1 MSSDQKNIN
10 PSLFPLLKFTM
21 NYTTNS
27 SALSTLEQAVGTTSS
42 GATDA
47 QVSIVGAGPR
57 GTSTLERLCASAK
70 EFLAPGSRLTV
81 HVVDPSPPGAGRVWR
96 TDQSQQLLMNTVSS
110 QISLYSDESVTFG
123 GPICPGPSL
132 HEWAVSVGGVP
143 ELGPDDYPTRA
154 LYGRYLEWV
163 FGETV
168 RNAPE
173 SIEVEVHAAR
183 AVRLDDGPDGSQV
196 LSLSNG
202 RALYGLAA
210 VMLAHGHLPLLQ
222 SAEELRLATHAARH
236 NLRYIAPSNPADV
249 ELSVIAPG
257 EPVFLRGLGLNF
269 FDYMALLTMGRG
281 GRFSRAPSGRL
292 QYHPSGSEPRMF
304 GGSRRGIP
312 YQSRGANAKGPYGR
326 HYPLLLTEDVIAGFR
341 KRAESGNPPDFLS
354 EVWPIIAKEV
364 ETVYY
369 GCLLKREGKEHAGFQ
384 EQYLAVPYASQQE
397 AELLDKFGVPEEK
410 RWSWDRVSRP
420 QGKRTFASADE
431 WREWLISYLRE
442 DAEEASLGNVEGP
455 LKAALDVLRDL
466 RNEVR
471 LVVDHAGLGG
481 VSRRDHLDGWY
492 TPLNGFLSI
501 GPPLQ
506 RIEQMVALIEAG
518 VLEVLGPRPE
528 VREVRGGEGAW
539 LVRSPVVPGEAVRVT
554 TLIEARLPEPSLART
569 ADDLLSHL
577 LRTSQC
583 RAHTLDGY
591 DTGGL
596 DVTESPYHIIDAWGR
611 PHARRFAVGVPT
623 EGVHWVT
630 AAGIRPGV
638 NSVTLQDNDAIAR
651 AALRVVA
658 SEADGSGAALDLEVQ
673 AQLHTRPI
681 VEAVSAVLQEAVP
694 LGRPVESAIQ
704 PTTNGG
710 VKA

>member
-1 MSSDQKNIN
+1 
-10 PSLFPLLKFTM
+10 M
-21 NYTTNS
+21 NYTIGS
-27 SALSTLEQAVGTTSS
+27 SALASLAKAVSTASSGTT
-42 GATDA
+42 DA
-47 QVSIVGAGPR
+47 HVAIVGAGPR
-57 GTSTLERLCASAK
+57 GTSSLERLCASAK
-70 EFLAPGSRLTV
+70 DFLAPGSRLTV

-110 QISLYSDESVTFG
+110 QITMYTDNSVTCE

-132 HEWAVSVGGVP
+132 HEWAVTVGGQT

-163 FGETV
+163 FKETV

-173 SIEVEVHAAR
+173 GIEVEVHAAR
-183 AVRLDDGPDGSQV
+183 AVRLDDGPGGTQV
-196 LSLSNG
+196 LTLSNG
-202 RALYGLAA
+202 RAIYGLAA
-210 VMLAHGHLPLLQ
+210 VMLALGHLPLLK
-222 SAEELRLATHAARH
+222 SPEEIQLATHAARH
-236 NLRYIAPSNPADV
+236 NLRYIEPSNPADV
-249 ELSVIAPG
+249 ELAAIAPG

-281 GRFSRAPSGRL
+281 GRFTRTSSGNL
-292 QYHPSGSEPRMF
+292 LYHPSGSEPRMIA
-304 GGSRRGIP
+304 GSRRGIP
-312 YQSRGANAKGPYGR
+312 YQSRGANAKGVDGR
-326 HYPLLLTEDVIAGFR
+326 HYPLLLTEDKIAAFR

-354 EVWPIIAKEV
+354 EIWPIVAKEV

-369 GCLLKREGKEHAGFQ
+369 RLLLKHEGKEYAGFQ
-384 EQYLAVPYASQQE
+384 ERYLAVPYGSQKE
-397 AELLDKFGVPEEK
+397 TEILDEFGVSAEK
-410 RWSWDRVSRP
+410 RWSWDRISKP

-431 WREWLISYLRE
+431 WRDWLITYLRQ
-442 DAEEASLGNVEGP
+442 DAEEAALNNVDGP

-492 TPLNGFLSI
+492 TPFNAFLSI

-506 RIEQMVALIEAG
+506 RIEQMIALMEAG
-518 VLEVLGPRPE
+518 VLELLGPRPE
-528 VREVRGGEGAW
+528 VRAVAGGW
-539 LVRSPVVPGEAVRVT
+539 LVRSPAIPGDAVRVT
-554 TLIEARLPEPSLART
+554 TLIEARLPEPNLART
-569 ADDLLSHL
+569 ADGLLSHL
-577 LRTSQC
+577 LRTNQC

-638 NSVTLQDNDAIAR
+638 DSVTLQDNDAMVR
-651 AALRVVA
+651 AALRVA
-658 SEADGSGAALDLEVQ
+658 ATEADSSSAALELEVQ
-673 AQLHTRPI
+673 AQLETRSI
-681 VEAVSAVLQEAVP
+681 VEAASAILQQAVP
-694 LGRPVESAIQ
+694 LERPMASLIQ
-704 PTTNGG
+704 PATNGG

>member
-1 MSSDQKNIN
+1 
-10 PSLFPLLKFTM
+10 M
-21 NYTTNS
+21 NYTTS
-27 SALSTLEQAVGTTSS
+27 STSALASLAEAISTTSS

-47 QVSIVGAGPR
+47 QVAIVGAGPR
-57 GTSTLERLCASAK
+57 GSSTLERLCASAK
-70 EFLAPGSRLTV
+70 DFLAPGSRLTV

-96 TDQSQQLLMNTVSS
+96 TDQPQVLLMNTVAS
-110 QISLYSDESVTFG
+110 QISLYTDESVTIE
-123 GPICPGPSL
+123 GPIRPGPSL

-163 FGETV
+163 FRETV

-173 SIEVEVHAAR
+173 GIEVEVHAAR
-183 AVRLDDGPDGSQV
+183 AVRLDDGPGGSQV

-222 SAEELRLATHAARH
+222 SPEELRLATHAAKH

-269 FDYMALLTMGRG
+269 FDYMAQLTMGRG
-281 GRFSRAPSGRL
+281 GRFTRTPSGSL
-292 QYHPSGSEPRMF
+292 QFHPSGSEPRMF
-304 GGSRRGIP
+304 AGSRRGIP

-326 HYPLLLTEDVIAGFR
+326 HWPLLLTDDVIAAFR
-341 KRAESGNPPDFLS
+341 KRSESGNPPDFLA

-369 GCLLKREGKEHAGFQ
+369 RCLLKREGKEHAGFQ
-384 EQYLAVPYASQQE
+384 ERYLAVPYASPQE
-397 AELLDKFGVPEEK
+397 AEMLDEFGVPQEK
-410 RWSWDRVSRP
+410 RWSWDRISKP

-431 WREWLISYLRE
+431 WRDWLKTYLRQ
-442 DAEEASLGNVEGP
+442 DAEEAALNNVDGP

-471 LVVDHAGLGG
+471 QVVDHAGLGG
-481 VSRRDHLDGWY
+481 ASRRDHLDGWY

-501 GPPLQ
+501 GPPQQ
-506 RIEQMVALIEAG
+506 RIEQMVALMEAG
-518 VLEVLGPRPE
+518 ILQVLGPRPE
-528 VREVRGGEGAW
+528 VREVRGADGGW
-539 LVRSPVVPGEAVRVT
+539 LVRSPAVPGEAVRVT
-554 TLIEARLPEPSLART
+554 TLIEARLAEPNLART
-569 ADDLLSHL
+569 ADELLSHL

-630 AAGIRPGV
+630 AAGVRPGV
-638 NSVTLQDNDAIAR
+638 NSVTLQDNDAMAR
-651 AALRVVA
+651 AALRVAA
-658 SEADGSGAALDLEVQ
+658 SDADGAGAALELELEVQ
-673 AQLHTRPI
+673 AQLETRPI
-681 VEAVSAVLQEAVP
+681 LEAASAVLQEAVP
-694 LGRPVESAIQ
+694 RGRPMASLIQ
-704 PTTNGG
+704 PSTNG

>member
-1 MSSDQKNIN
+1 MS
-10 PSLFPLLKFTM
+10 
-21 NYTTNS
+21 YTTSNG
-27 SALSTLEQAVGTTSS
+27 ALASLAQAVSTTSS
-42 GATDA
+42 EIADA
-47 QVSIVGAGPR
+47 HVAIVGAGPR
-57 GTSTLERLCASAK
+57 GTSTLERICASAK
-70 EFLAPGSRLTV
+70 DFLAPGSRLTV

-110 QISLYSDESVTFG
+110 QISLYSDESVTCE

-132 HEWAVSVGGVP
+132 HEWAVTVGGQT

-163 FGETV
+163 FKETV
-168 RNAPE
+168 RNAPKG
-173 SIEVEVHAAR
+173 IEVEVHAAR
-183 AVRLDDGPDGSQV
+183 AVRLDDGPGGSQV

-210 VMLAHGHLPLLQ
+210 VMLAHGHLPLLK
-222 SAEELRLATHAARH
+222 SPEELRQATHAARH

-249 ELSVIAPG
+249 ELSAIAPG

-281 GRFSRAPSGRL
+281 GRFSRTSSGSL
-292 QYHPSGSEPRMF
+292 QYHPSGNEPRMF
-304 GGSRRGIP
+304 AGSRRGIP

-326 HYPLLLTEDVIAGFR
+326 HYPLLLTDDVIAAFR
-341 KRAESGNPPDFLS
+341 KRSESGNPPDFLS

-384 EQYLAVPYASQQE
+384 ELYLAVPYAGPE
-397 AELLDKFGVPEEK
+397 ETEILDNFGVPAEK
-410 RWSWDRVSRP
+410 RWSWDRISRP
-420 QGKRTFASADE
+420 QGKRSFASADE
-431 WREWLISYLRE
+431 WRDWLVTYLRQ
-442 DAEEASLGNVEGP
+442 DAEEAALGNVEGP
-455 LKAALDVLRDL
+455 LKTALDVLRDL

-471 LVVDHAGLGG
+471 QVVDHAGLGG
-481 VSRRDHLDGWY
+481 ESRRDHLDGWY

-528 VREVRGGEGAW
+528 VREVRAAEGGW
-539 LVRSPVVPGEAVRVT
+539 LVRSPAVPGEAVRVT
-554 TLIEARLPEPSLART
+554 TLIEARLAEPNLART

-583 RAHTLDGY
+583 RAHTVDGY

-596 DVTESPYHIIDAWGR
+596 DVTESPYHIIDALGR
-611 PHARRFAVGVPT
+611 PHPRRFAVGVPT

-638 NSVTLQDNDAIAR
+638 NSVTLQDNDAMAR

-658 SEADGSGAALDLEVQ
+658 TEADGSNAALELDIQ
-673 AQLHTRPI
+673 AQIGTRPI
-681 VEAVSAVLQEAVP
+681 VEAASAVLHEAAP
-694 LGRPVESAIQ
+694 LQRPMASLIQ

>member
-1 MSSDQKNIN
+1 
-10 PSLFPLLKFTM
+10 M
-21 NYTTNS
+21 NYTTS
-27 SALSTLEQAVGTTSS
+27 SGAHGSLAEALSTTSS

-47 QVSIVGAGPR
+47 HVAIVGAGPR
-57 GTSTLERLCASAK
+57 GSSTLERLCASAK
-70 EFLAPGSRLTV
+70 TFLAPGSRLTV

-96 TDQSQQLLMNTVSS
+96 TDQSQVLLMNTVAS
-110 QISLYSDESVTFG
+110 QISLYTDESVTIE

-132 HEWAVSVGGVP
+132 HEWAVSTGGVP

-163 FGETV
+163 FAETV

-173 SIEVEVHAAR
+173 GIEVEVHAAR
-183 AVRLDDGPDGSQV
+183 AVRLDDGPGGSQV

-202 RALYGLAA
+202 RSLYGLAA

-222 SAEELRLATHAARH
+222 SPEELRLATHAARH

-269 FDYMALLTMGRG
+269 FDYMAQLTMARG
-281 GRFSRAPSGRL
+281 GRFSRNTSTGSL
-292 QYHPSGSEPRMF
+292 QYHPSGNEPRMF
-304 GGSRRGIP
+304 AGSRRGIP

-326 HYPLLLTEDVIAGFR
+326 HYPLLLTEDVIAAFR
-341 KRAESGNPPDFLS
+341 KRAEAGNPPDFLA

-369 GCLLKREGKEHAGFQ
+369 GCLLKREGNKEHAGFQ
-384 EQYLAVPYASQQE
+384 ERYLAAPYGSAQE
-397 AELLDKFGVPEEK
+397 AEILDRFGVAADK
-410 RWSWDRVSRP
+410 RWSWDRISKP
-420 QGKRTFASADE
+420 QGKRTFASAGE
-431 WREWLISYLRE
+431 WRAWLITYLRQ
-442 DAEEASLGNVEGP
+442 DTEEAALNNVDGP

-481 VSRRDHLDGWY
+481 ESRRDHLDGWY

-506 RIEQMVALIEAG
+506 RIEQMVALMEAG
-518 VLEVLGPRPE
+518 ILEIMGPRPE
-528 VREVRGGEGAW
+528 VREVRGSEGAW
-539 LVRSPVVPGEAVRVT
+539 LVRSPAVPGEAVRVT
-554 TLIEARLPEPSLART
+554 TLIEARLAEPNLSRT
-569 ADDLLSHL
+569 ADELLSHL

-596 DVTESPYHIIDAWGR
+596 DVTEAPYHIIDAWGR

-638 NSVTLQDNDAIAR
+638 NSVTLQDNDAMAI

-658 SEADGSGAALDLEVQ
+658 SEADGSSAALELEVQ
-673 AQLHTRPI
+673 AQLETRPI
-681 VEAVSAVLQEAVP
+681 LEAASAVLQEAAVP
-694 LGRPVESAIQ
+694 RARPMASLLQ
-704 PTTNGG
+704 PSTNG

>member
-1 MSSDQKNIN
+1 
-10 PSLFPLLKFTM
+10 M
-21 NYTTNS
+21 NYTIGS
-27 SALSTLEQAVGTTSS
+27 SALASLAKAVSTASS
-42 GATDA
+42 GSTDA
-47 QVSIVGAGPR
+47 HVAIVGAGPR
-57 GTSTLERLCASAK
+57 GTSSLERLCASAK
-70 EFLAPGSRLTV
+70 DFLAPGSRLTV

-110 QISLYSDESVTFG
+110 QITMYTDNSVTCE

-132 HEWAVSVGGVP
+132 HEWAVTVGGQT

-163 FGETV
+163 FKETV

-173 SIEVEVHAAR
+173 GIEVEVHAAR
-183 AVRLDDGPDGSQV
+183 AVRLDDGPGGTQV
-196 LSLSNG
+196 LTLSNG
-202 RALYGLAA
+202 RAIYGLAA
-210 VMLAHGHLPLLQ
+210 VMLALGHLPLLK
-222 SAEELRLATHAARH
+222 SPEEMQLATHAARH
-236 NLRYIAPSNPADV
+236 NLRYIEPSNPADV
-249 ELSVIAPG
+249 ELAAIAPG

-281 GRFSRAPSGRL
+281 GRFTRTSNGNL
-292 QYHPSGSEPRMF
+292 QYHPSGSEPRMIA
-304 GGSRRGIP
+304 GSRRGIP
-312 YQSRGANAKGPYGR
+312 YQSRGANAKGVDGR
-326 HYPLLLTEDVIAGFR
+326 HYPLLLTEDKIAGFR

-354 EVWPIIAKEV
+354 EIWPIVAKEV

-369 GCLLKREGKEHAGFQ
+369 KLLLKQEGKEYTGFQ
-384 EQYLAVPYASQQE
+384 ERYLAVPYGSQQE
-397 AELLDKFGVPEEK
+397 TEILDEFGVSAEK
-410 RWSWDRVSRP
+410 RWSWDRISKP

-431 WREWLISYLRE
+431 WRDWLVTYLRQ
-442 DAEEASLGNVEGP
+442 DAEEAALNNVDGP

-492 TPLNGFLSI
+492 TPFNAFLSI

-506 RIEQMVALIEAG
+506 RIEQMIALMEAG
-518 VLEVLGPRPE
+518 VLELLGPRPE
-528 VREVRGGEGAW
+528 VRAVAGGW
-539 LVRSPVVPGEAVRVT
+539 LVRSPAIPGDAVRVT
-554 TLIEARLPEPSLART
+554 TLIEARLPEPNLART
-569 ADDLLSHL
+569 ADGLLSHL
-577 LRTSQC
+577 LRTNQC

-638 NSVTLQDNDAIAR
+638 DSVTLQDNDAMVR
-651 AALRVVA
+651 AALRVA
-658 SEADGSGAALDLEVQ
+658 ATEADSSSAALELEVQ
-673 AQLHTRPI
+673 AQLETRSI
-681 VEAVSAVLQEAVP
+681 VEAASAILQQAVP
-694 LGRPVESAIQ
+694 LERPMASLIQ
-704 PTTNGG
+704 PATNGG

>member
-1 MSSDQKNIN
+1 
-10 PSLFPLLKFTM
+10 M
-21 NYTTNS
+21 NYTIGS
-27 SALSTLEQAVGTTSS
+27 SALASLTKAVSTASSGTT
-42 GATDA
+42 DA
-47 QVSIVGAGPR
+47 HVAIVGAGPR
-57 GTSTLERLCASAK
+57 GTSSLERLCASAK
-70 EFLAPGSRLTV
+70 DFLAPGSRLTV

-110 QISLYSDESVTFG
+110 QITMYTDNSVTCE

-132 HEWAVSVGGVP
+132 HEWAVTVGGQT

-163 FGETV
+163 FKETV

-173 SIEVEVHAAR
+173 GIEVEVHAAR
-183 AVRLDDGPDGSQV
+183 AVRLDDGPGGTQV
-196 LSLSNG
+196 LTLSNG
-202 RALYGLAA
+202 RAIYGLAA
-210 VMLAHGHLPLLQ
+210 VMLALGHLPLLK
-222 SAEELRLATHAARH
+222 SPEEIQLATHAARH
-236 NLRYIAPSNPADV
+236 NLRYIEPSNPADV
-249 ELSVIAPG
+249 ELAAIAPG

-281 GRFSRAPSGRL
+281 GRFTRTSSGNL
-292 QYHPSGSEPRMF
+292 QYHPSGSEPRMIA
-304 GGSRRGIP
+304 GSRRGIP
-312 YQSRGANAKGPYGR
+312 YQSRGANAKGVDGR
-326 HYPLLLTEDVIAGFR
+326 HYPLLLTEDKIAGFR
-341 KRAESGNPPDFLS
+341 KRAESGTPPDFLS
-354 EVWPIIAKEV
+354 EIWPIVAKEV

-369 GCLLKREGKEHAGFQ
+369 RLLLKHEGKKYAGFQ
-384 EQYLAVPYASQQE
+384 ERYLAVPYGSPQE
-397 AELLDKFGVPEEK
+397 TEILDEFGVSAEK
-410 RWSWDRVSRP
+410 RWSWDRISKP
-420 QGKRTFASADE
+420 QGKRTFASANE
-431 WREWLISYLRE
+431 WRDWLITYLRQ
-442 DAEEASLGNVEGP
+442 DAEEAALNNVDGP

-492 TPLNGFLSI
+492 TPFNAFLSI

-506 RIEQMVALIEAG
+506 RIKQMIALMEAG
-518 VLEVLGPRPE
+518 VLELLGPRPE
-528 VREVRGGEGAW
+528 VRAVAGGW
-539 LVRSPVVPGEAVRVT
+539 LVRSPAIPGDAVRVT
-554 TLIEARLPEPSLART
+554 TLIEARLPEPNLART
-569 ADDLLSHL
+569 ADGLLSHL
-577 LRTSQC
+577 LRTNQC

-638 NSVTLQDNDAIAR
+638 DSVTLQDNDAMVR
-651 AALRVVA
+651 AALRVA
-658 SEADGSGAALDLEVQ
+658 ATEADSSNAALELEVQ
-673 AQLHTRPI
+673 AQLETRSI
-681 VEAVSAVLQEAVP
+681 VEAASAILQQAVP
-694 LGRPVESAIQ
+694 LDRPMASLIQ

>member
-1 MSSDQKNIN
+1 
-10 PSLFPLLKFTM
+10 M
-21 NYTTNS
+21 NYTIGS
-27 SALSTLEQAVGTTSS
+27 SALASLAKAVSTASSGTT
-42 GATDA
+42 DA
-47 QVSIVGAGPR
+47 HVAIVGAGPR
-57 GTSTLERLCASAK
+57 GTSSLERLCASAK
-70 EFLAPGSRLTV
+70 DFLAPGSRLTV

-110 QISLYSDESVTFG
+110 QITMYTDNSVTCE

-132 HEWAVSVGGVP
+132 HEWAVTVGGQT

-163 FGETV
+163 FKETV

-173 SIEVEVHAAR
+173 GIEVEVHAAR
-183 AVRLDDGPDGSQV
+183 AVRLDDGPGGTQV
-196 LSLSNG
+196 LTLSNG
-202 RALYGLAA
+202 RAIYGLAA
-210 VMLAHGHLPLLQ
+210 VMLALGHLPLLK
-222 SAEELRLATHAARH
+222 SPEEIQLATHAARH
-236 NLRYIAPSNPADV
+236 NLRYIEPSNPADV
-249 ELSVIAPG
+249 ELAAIAPG

-281 GRFSRAPSGRL
+281 GRFTRTSSGNL
-292 QYHPSGSEPRMF
+292 QYHPSGSEPRMIA
-304 GGSRRGIP
+304 GSRRGIP
-312 YQSRGANAKGPYGR
+312 YQSRGANAKGVDGR
-326 HYPLLLTEDVIAGFR
+326 HYPLLLTEDKIATFR

-354 EVWPIIAKEV
+354 EIWPIVAKEV

-369 GCLLKREGKEHAGFQ
+369 RLLLKHEGKEYAGFQ
-384 EQYLAVPYASQQE
+384 ERYLAVPYGSQQE
-397 AELLDKFGVPEEK
+397 TEILDEFGVSAEK
-410 RWSWDRVSRP
+410 RWSWDRISKP

-431 WREWLISYLRE
+431 WRDWLITYLRQ
-442 DAEEASLGNVEGP
+442 DAEEAALNNVDGP

-492 TPLNGFLSI
+492 TPFNAFLSI

-506 RIEQMVALIEAG
+506 RIEQMIALMEAG
-518 VLEVLGPRPE
+518 VLELLGPRPE
-528 VREVRGGEGAW
+528 VRAVAGGW
-539 LVRSPVVPGEAVRVT
+539 LVRSPAIPGDAVRVT
-554 TLIEARLPEPSLART
+554 TLIEARLPEPNLART
-569 ADDLLSHL
+569 ADGLLSHL
-577 LRTSQC
+577 LRTNQC

-596 DVTESPYHIIDAWGR
+596 DVTESPYHIINAWGR

-638 NSVTLQDNDAIAR
+638 DSVTLQDNDAMVR
-651 AALRVVA
+651 AALRVA
-658 SEADGSGAALDLEVQ
+658 ATEADSSSAALELEVQ
-673 AQLHTRPI
+673 AQLETRSI
-681 VEAVSAVLQEAVP
+681 VEAASAILQQAVP
-694 LGRPVESAIQ
+694 LERPMASLIQ
-704 PTTNGG
+704 PATNGG

>member
-1 MSSDQKNIN
+1 
-10 PSLFPLLKFTM
+10 M
-21 NYTTNS
+21 NYTIGS
-27 SALSTLEQAVGTTSS
+27 SALASLAQAVSTASS
-42 GATDA
+42 GTIDA
-47 QVSIVGAGPR
+47 HVAIVGAGPR
-57 GTSTLERLCASAK
+57 GTSSLERLCASAK
-70 EFLAPGSRLTV
+70 DFLTPGSRLTV

-110 QISLYSDESVTFG
+110 QITMYTDNSVTCE
-123 GPICPGPSL
+123 GPICAGPSL
-132 HEWAVSVGGVP
+132 HEWAVTVGGQT

-163 FGETV
+163 FKETV

-173 SIEVEVHAAR
+173 GIEVEVHAAR
-183 AVRLDDGPDGSQV
+183 AVRLDDGPGGTQV
-196 LSLSNG
+196 LTLSNG
-202 RALYGLAA
+202 RAIYGLAA
-210 VMLAHGHLPLLQ
+210 VMLALGHLPLLK
-222 SAEELRLATHAARH
+222 SPEELQLATHAARH
-236 NLRYIAPSNPADV
+236 NLRYIEPSNPADV
-249 ELSVIAPG
+249 ELAAIAPG

-281 GRFSRAPSGRL
+281 GRFTRKSNGNL
-292 QYHPSGSEPRMF
+292 QYHPSGSEPRMIA
-304 GGSRRGIP
+304 GSRRGIP
-312 YQSRGANAKGPYGR
+312 YQSRGANAKGVDGR
-326 HYPLLLTEDVIAGFR
+326 HYPLLLTEDKIAGFR

-354 EVWPIIAKEV
+354 EIWPIVAKEV

-369 GCLLKREGKEHAGFQ
+369 RLLLKQEGKEHAGFQ
-384 EQYLAVPYASQQE
+384 ERYLAVPYGSQQE
-397 AELLDKFGVPEEK
+397 TEILDEFGVSAEK
-410 RWSWDRVSRP
+410 RWSWDRISKP

-431 WREWLISYLRE
+431 WRDWLITYLRQ
-442 DAEEASLGNVEGP
+442 DAEEAALNNVDGP
-455 LKAALDVLRDL
+455 LKASLDVLRDL

-492 TPLNGFLSI
+492 TPFNAFLSI
-501 GPPLQ
+501 GPPMQ
-506 RIEQMVALIEAG
+506 RIEQMVALMEAG
-518 VLEVLGPRPE
+518 VLELLGPRPE
-528 VREVRGGEGAW
+528 VRAVAGGW
-539 LVRSPVVPGEAVRVT
+539 LVRSPAIPGDAVRVT
-554 TLIEARLPEPSLART
+554 TLIEARLPEPNLART
-569 ADDLLSHL
+569 ADGLLSHL
-577 LRTSQC
+577 LRTNQC

-638 NSVTLQDNDAIAR
+638 DSVTLQDNDAMVR
-651 AALRVVA
+651 AALRVA
-658 SEADGSGAALDLEVQ
+658 ATEADSSKTALELEVQ
-673 AQLHTRPI
+673 AQLETRSI
-681 VEAVSAVLQEAVP
+681 VEAASAILQQAVP
-694 LGRPVESAIQ
+694 LERPMASLIQ